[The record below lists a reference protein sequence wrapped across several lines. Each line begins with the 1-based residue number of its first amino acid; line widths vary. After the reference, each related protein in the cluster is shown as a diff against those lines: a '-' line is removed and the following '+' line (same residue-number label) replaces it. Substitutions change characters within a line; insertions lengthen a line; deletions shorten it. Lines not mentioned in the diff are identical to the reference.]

1 MHPAGRYI
9 QTVTRKGFVTLI
21 LLFLLSASAAAFE
34 LTDIP
39 FGLADMF
46 GSDEVEN
53 TGLTVFPTLL
63 IPTGGEYE
71 AMGTAYT
78 ALARDISFFEANP
91 AASSRLPNTMAAVM
105 HNNLIADANMEGLW
119 YTTRF
124 EHFGL
129 GGGIKFLHVPF
140 TEYNEAAEQEAS
152 IRYTETV
159 AVLNASYNFLH
170 SFDFQGVSVG
180 ANVKVAHRN
189 IPEVIAPGQS
199 AFGFMMDVGA
209 LTRFD
214 VAKFYPSRE
223 KNFSVGIA
231 ARNLGPAVKEEPLPS
246 YATLGIAYAPI
257 QPITIA
263 IDYNY
268 PFILFS
274 ELPAQKP
281 YVATGVSAQ
290 VTDFLSTQLG
300 FMVRGGNPR
309 ISLGTGLALEQVKLN
324 MNYTLDMTT
333 QTDAVDRFSIQA
345 SFDMGDRGRGD
356 RAQMVEDYYLRSL
369 VAFAE
374 GNVDETI
381 RLAGN
386 ALELDPTFQ
395 PAAETLASAQRL
407 QTLQRRMSAIRLGED
422 DVFVE
427 GVEDRATEDASENG
441 QAPEDEAPEAEE
453 QPESP

>member
-1 MHPAGRYI
+1 MSEPERYI
-9 QTVTRKGFVTLI
+9 QSVIRKGVVTFLF
-21 LLFLLSASAAAFE
+21 FLLAAAPGVAFE
-34 LTDIP
+34 VTDIP

-71 AMGTAYT
+71 SMGTAYT
-78 ALARDISFFEANP
+78 AVARDISFFEANP
-91 AASSRLPNTMAAVM
+91 AASSRLPETMAAVM
-105 HNNLIADANMEGLW
+105 HNNLIADANMEGLF

-129 GGGIKFLHVPF
+129 GAGIKFLHVPF
-140 TEYNEAAEQEAS
+140 TEYDPAGEQESS

-159 AVLNASYNFLH
+159 AVLNASYNFFH
-170 SFDFQGVSVG
+170 SYDFRGVSVG
-180 ANVKVAHRN
+180 ANVKAAHRN

-199 AFGFMMDVGA
+199 AFGIMMDVGA

-223 KNFSVGIA
+223 KNFSIGIA
-231 ARNLGPAVKEEPLPS
+231 ARNLGPAVQEEPLPS

-257 QPITIA
+257 RPLTLSA
-263 IDYNY
+263 DYNL

-274 ELPAQKP
+274 DLPAQKP
-281 YVATGVSAQ
+281 YVATGLSAQ
-290 VTDFLSTQLG
+290 VTDFLSTQFG
-300 FMVRGGNPR
+300 FLVRGGNPR
-309 ISLGTGLALEQVKLN
+309 ISLGTGLVLEKVKLD

-333 QTDAVDRFSIQA
+333 QTNTVDRFSIQA

-356 RAQMVEDYYLRSL
+356 RAELVENYYLESL
-369 VAFAE
+369 VAYAAGDIE
-374 GNVDETI
+374 GTI

-386 ALELDPTFQ
+386 ALEVDPTFQ
-395 PAAETLASAQRL
+395 PAAQTLASAQRL
-407 QTLQRRMSAIRLGED
+407 LILQRQMSSIRLGED

-427 GVEDRATEDASENG
+427 GNDPPQSEI
-441 QAPEDEAPEAEE
+441 PE
-453 QPESP
+453 

>member
-1 MHPAGRYI
+1 ML
-9 QTVTRKGFVTLI
+9 RKGVVTF
-21 LLFLLSASAAAFE
+21 LFFLASVSPGSTFE

-46 GSDEVEN
+46 GADEVEN
-53 TGLTVFPTLL
+53 TGLTVFPTLM

-71 AMGTAYT
+71 SMGTAYT
-78 ALARDISFFEANP
+78 AVARDISFFEANP
-91 AASSRLPNTMAAVM
+91 AASSRLPKTMAAIM

-124 EHFGL
+124 EHFGIGAGL
-129 GGGIKFLHVPF
+129 KFLHVPF
-140 TEYNEAAEQEAS
+140 TEYDPAGSQEAS

-170 SFDFQGVSVG
+170 SYDFRGVSVG
-180 ANVKVAHRN
+180 ANIKAAHRN

-199 AFGFMMDVGA
+199 AFGVMMDVGA

-214 VAKFYPSRE
+214 VAKYYPSRE

-231 ARNLGPAVKEEPLPS
+231 ARNLGPAVQEEPLPS
-246 YATLGIAYAPI
+246 YATLGIAYAPLR
-257 QPITIA
+257 PLTLSA
-263 IDYNY
+263 DYNV

-274 ELPAQKP
+274 DLPAQKP
-281 YVATGVSAQ
+281 YLATGLSGQ
-290 VTDFLSTQLG
+290 ITDFLSTQLG

-309 ISLGTGLALEQVKLN
+309 ISLGTGLALEEVKLD

-333 QTDAVDRFSIQA
+333 QTNAVDRFSIQA

-356 RAQMVEDYYLRSL
+356 RAQMVEDYYLESL

-374 GNVDETI
+374 GNIEETI
-381 RLAGN
+381 RLAGH
-386 ALELDPTFQ
+386 ALEIDPTFQ

-407 QTLQRRMSAIRLGED
+407 STLQRRMSAIRLGED
-422 DVFVE
+422 DVFIE
-427 GVEDRATEDASENG
+427 GTE
-441 QAPEDEAPEAEE
+441 
-453 QPESP
+453 

>member
-1 MHPAGRYI
+1 MGERERYI
-9 QTVTRKGFVTLI
+9 QSVLRKGFVTFLLI
-21 LLFLLSASAAAFE
+21 LSAVTPGGAFD

-46 GSDEVEN
+46 GADEVEN

-63 IPTGGEYE
+63 IPAGGEYE
-71 AMGTAYT
+71 SMGTAYT
-78 ALARDISFFEANP
+78 AVARDISFFEANP
-91 AASSRLPNTMAAVM
+91 AASSRLPQTMAAIM

-124 EHFGL
+124 EHFGIGAGL
-129 GGGIKFLHVPF
+129 KFLHVPF
-140 TEYNEAAEQEAS
+140 TEYGAAGEQEAS

-159 AVLNASYNFLH
+159 AILNASYNFLH

-199 AFGFMMDVGA
+199 AVGVMMDVGA

-223 KNFSVGIA
+223 KNFSVGVA
-231 ARNLGPAVKEEPLPS
+231 ARNLGPAVQEEPLPS

-257 QPITIA
+257 RPLTLSA
-263 IDYNY
+263 DYNV

-274 ELPAQKP
+274 DLPAQKP
-281 YVATGVSAQ
+281 YVATGLSAQ
-290 VTDFLSTQLG
+290 ITDFLSTQLG

-309 ISLGTGLALEQVKLN
+309 MSLGTGLALEKVKLD

-333 QTDAVDRFSIQA
+333 QTNAVDRFSIQA
-345 SFDMGDRGRGD
+345 SFDMGDRGRSD
-356 RAQMVEDYYLRSL
+356 RAQMVEDFYLASL
-369 VAFAE
+369 VAYAE
-374 GNVDETI
+374 GNVEETI

-386 ALELDPTFQ
+386 ALDIDPTFQ
-395 PAAETLASAQRL
+395 PAAETLATAQRL
-407 QTLQRRMSAIRLGED
+407 LTLQKRMSSIRLGED

-427 GVEDRATEDASENG
+427 GTR
-441 QAPEDEAPEAEE
+441 
-453 QPESP
+453 

>member
-1 MHPAGRYI
+1 MNQRERYI
-9 QTVTRKGFVTLI
+9 QSVLRKGFVTF
-21 LLFLLSASAAAFE
+21 LFFLFATFPGSAFD

-46 GSDEVEN
+46 GADEVEN
-53 TGLTVFPTLL
+53 TGLTVFPTLM

-71 AMGTAYT
+71 SMGTAYT
-78 ALARDISFFEANP
+78 AVARDISFFEANP
-91 AASSRLPNTMAAVM
+91 AASSRLPQTMAAIM

-124 EHFGL
+124 EHFGMGAGL
-129 GGGIKFLHVPF
+129 KFLHVPF
-140 TEYNEAAEQEAS
+140 TEYDPAGEQEAS

-159 AVLNASYNFLH
+159 AILNASYNFLH
-170 SFDFQGVSVG
+170 SFAFQGVSVG
-180 ANVKVAHRN
+180 ANIKAAHRN

-199 AFGFMMDVGA
+199 AFGVMMDVGA

-231 ARNLGPAVKEEPLPS
+231 ARNLGPAVQEEPLPS

-257 QPITIA
+257 RPLTLSA
-263 IDYNY
+263 DYNV

-274 ELPAQKP
+274 DLPAQKP
-281 YVATGVSAQ
+281 YLATGLSAQ
-290 VTDFLSTQLG
+290 ITDFLSTQLG
-300 FMVRGGNPR
+300 FVVRGGNPR
-309 ISLGTGLALEQVKLN
+309 MSLGTGLALEKVKLD

-333 QTDAVDRFSIQA
+333 QTNAVDRFSIQA

-356 RAQMVEDYYLRSL
+356 RAQMVEDYYLESL

-374 GNVDETI
+374 GNIEETI

-386 ALELDPTFQ
+386 ALEIDPTFQ

-407 QTLQRRMSAIRLGED
+407 LTLQRRMSAIRLGED

-427 GVEDRATEDASENG
+427 G
-441 QAPEDEAPEAEE
+441 AE
-453 QPESP
+453 